1 MTQAQPITLDEQ
13 EHYLATRSVTRGV
26 TRTPKKHR
34 RLKAEPALVAATLAT
49 FGTPTNLPSFL
60 YDIGTKVRTTNG
72 GSEWLVVAQ
81 SETPHGTEPRSYKV
95 QLGKMSRVLG
105 ESALR
110 PIEEAPTKMTVI
122 DVRLNKSTGQIEP
135 VTINSASLH
144 AKAELKSMLV
154 ASVAPTLAPAIDEPA
169 LFTVEPMASRFA
181 QVASWAKVGGRPTQ
195 VPSTKLSP
203 NAQAPRK
210 NAPFDPTAVV
220 TVLVANPKKPGSA
233 THARWNAGYAS
244 GKTVAQTIADGVTM
258 GDIKYDVAHGFV
270 RVE

>member
-13 EHYLATRSVTRGV
+13 EHYLATRQVTRGV

-34 RLKAEPALVAATLAT
+34 GLKAEPALVAATLAT
-49 FGTPTNLPSFL
+49 FGTPTNLPGFK
-60 YDIGTKVRTTNG
+60 YPIGTKVRTTNG

-110 PIEEAPTKMTVI
+110 PIEEAPTKMIVI

-135 VTINSASLH
+135 VSPATAT
-144 AKAELKSMLV
+144 ARQELKSMLV
-154 ASVAPTLAPAIDEPA
+154 ASVAPTLAPSIDEPA
-169 LFTVEPMASRFA
+169 LFTVEPVASRFA
-181 QVASWAKVGGRPTQ
+181 QSNAWVATGRASKI
-195 VPSTKLSP
+195 PSAQLSP
-203 NAQAPRK
+203 KAQAPRK
-210 NAPFDPTAVV
+210 NAPFAPTAVI

-233 THARWNAGYAS
+233 SHKRFALYVSGQSVAEAIAS
-244 GKTVAQTIADGVTM
+244 GVTM
-258 GDIKYDVAHGFV
+258 ADLKWDAAHKFIKVD
-270 RVE
+270 